1 MFLVIDIGNS
11 NITLGLFK
19 FNDKKIE
26 EKPFQIWRIATSK
39 KKTADEYAIKILD
52 IFYYSKIDIT
62 KQQIKAVA
70 IASVVPS
77 LDNVFADLA
86 KRYFKKD
93 VFFVNNKH
101 CAGLHFLYN
110 NPEEVGADRIA
121 DAVAVYK
128 RYNTT
133 AIVIDFG
140 TATTFDCIDENG
152 AYLGGVITAGPQISA
167 EALSQKTAKLPQ
179 VNINM
184 PAKIIG
190 RTTVECIQSGLYYG
204 YIGLVKEI
212 LHRIKNEM
220 GADNVKVI
228 ATGGL
233 SYLMVKEMEEIDD
246 VVCELT
252 LEGIKIIWEKEN
264 LNY

>member
-1 MFLVIDIGNS
+1 MFLAIDIGNT

-19 FNDKKIE
+19 FDNQKVE

-62 KQQIKAVA
+62 KQQIKAIA

-77 LDNVFADLA
+77 LDNIFTDLA

-93 VFFVNNKH
+93 VFFVNSKH
-101 CAGLHFLYN
+101 CANLKFLYN
-110 NPEEVGADRIA
+110 NPQEVGADRIA
-121 DAVAVYK
+121 DAVAVYEK
-128 RYNTT
+128 YKTA

-140 TATTFDCIDENG
+140 TATTFDCVDKNG

-167 EALSQKTAKLPQ
+167 EALTQKTAKLPQ

-220 GADNVKVI
+220 MTNNIKVI

-252 LEGIKIIWEKEN
+252 LEGIKIIWEEEN
-264 LNY
+264 LN

>member
-1 MFLVIDIGNS
+1 MFLAIDIGNT

-19 FNDKKIE
+19 FDNNKIE

-62 KQQIKAVA
+62 KQQIKAIV

-77 LDNVFADLA
+77 LDNIFTDLA

-93 VFFVNNKH
+93 VFFVNSKH
-101 CAGLHFLYN
+101 CANLKFLYN
-110 NPEEVGADRIA
+110 NPQEVGADRIA
-121 DAVAVYK
+121 DAVAVYEK
-128 RYNTT
+128 YKTA

-140 TATTFDCIDENG
+140 TATTFDCVDKNG

-167 EALSQKTAKLPQ
+167 EALTQKTAKLPQ

-220 GADNVKVI
+220 MTNNIKVI

>member
-1 MFLVIDIGNS
+1 MFLAIDIGNT

-19 FNDKKIE
+19 FNGNKIE
-26 EKPFQIWRIATSK
+26 DKPFQIWRIATSK

-52 IFYYSKIDIT
+52 IFYYSKIDIS
-62 KQQIKAVA
+62 KEQIKAVA

-77 LDNVFADLA
+77 LDNVFADLT

-93 VFFVNNKH
+93 AMFITNKR
-101 CAGLHFLYN
+101 AGGLKFSYN

-121 DAVAVYK
+121 DAVAVYE
-128 RYNTT
+128 RYRT
-133 AIVIDFG
+133 ASVVIDFG
-140 TATTFDCIDENG
+140 TATTFDCIDKDGN
-152 AYLGGVITAGPQISA
+152 YLGGVITAGPLISA
-167 EALSQKTAKLPQ
+167 EALTQRTAKLPQ
-179 VNINM
+179 VTLNM
-184 PAKIIG
+184 PAKIVG

-220 GADNVKVI
+220 GEENIKII

-233 SYLMVKEMEEIDD
+233 SYLMVKEMEDIEGVIP
-246 VVCELT
+246 ELT

-264 LNY
+264 CQ

>member
-1 MFLVIDIGNS
+1 MFLAIDIGNT

-19 FNDKKIE
+19 INNNVIDD
-26 EKPFQIWRIATSK
+26 KPFQIWRIATSK

-62 KQQIKAVA
+62 KEQIQSVA

-77 LDNVFADLA
+77 LDNVFADLT

-93 VFFVNNKH
+93 ALFISSKNSG
-101 CAGLHFLYN
+101 GLKFQYS

-121 DAVAVYK
+121 DAVAAYERYK
-128 RYNTT
+128 SA

-140 TATTFDCIDENG
+140 TATTFDCIDKNG
-152 AYLGGVITAGPQISA
+152 CYLGGVITAGPLISA
-167 EALSQKTAKLPQ
+167 EALTQKTAKLPQ
-179 VNINM
+179 VNLSM

-190 RTTVECIQSGLYYG
+190 RTTVEGIQSGLYYG

-220 GADNVKVI
+220 NEDKIKVI

-233 SYLMVKEMEEIDD
+233 SYLMVKEMEDIEEVIP
-246 VVCELT
+246 ELT
-252 LEGIKIIWEKEN
+252 LEGIKLIASKQK
-264 LNY
+264 

>member
-1 MFLVIDIGNS
+1 MFLAIDIGNT

-19 FNDKKIE
+19 INNDVIE

-77 LDNVFADLA
+77 LDNIFADLTR
-86 KRYFKKD
+86 KYFKKEA
-93 VFFVNNKH
+93 FFVTSKRSG
-101 CAGLHFLYN
+101 GLKFLYN
-110 NPEEVGADRIA
+110 NPDEVGADRIA
-121 DAVAVYK
+121 DAVAVYE
-128 RYNTT
+128 RYKT
-133 AIVIDFG
+133 ASIVIDFG
-140 TATTFDCIDENG
+140 TATTFDCINKEG
-152 AYLGGVITAGPQISA
+152 SYLGGVITAGPLISA
-167 EALSQKTAKLPQ
+167 EALTQKTAKLPQ
-179 VNINM
+179 VNLSM
-184 PAKIIG
+184 PAKIVG
-190 RTTVECIQSGLYYG
+190 RSTVECIQSGLYYG

-220 GADNVKVI
+220 NDDNIKVI

-233 SYLMVKEMEEIDD
+233 SYLMVKEMEDIESVIP
-246 VVCELT
+246 ELT
-252 LEGIKIIWEKEN
+252 LEGIKIIWEKEKR
-264 LNY
+264 

>member
-1 MFLVIDIGNS
+1 MFLAIDIGNT

-19 FNDKKIE
+19 MSSGKIDD
-26 EKPFQIWRIATSK
+26 KPFQIWRIATSK

-62 KQQIKAVA
+62 KEQIQSVA

-77 LDNVFADLA
+77 LDNVFADLT

-93 VFFVNNKH
+93 ALFISNKNSG
-101 CAGLHFLYN
+101 GLKFQYN

-121 DAVAVYK
+121 DAVAAYERYK
-128 RYNTT
+128 SA

-140 TATTFDCIDENG
+140 TATTFDCIDKNG
-152 AYLGGVITAGPQISA
+152 CYLGGVITAGPLISA
-167 EALSQKTAKLPQ
+167 EALTQKTAKLPQ
-179 VNINM
+179 VNLSM

-190 RTTVECIQSGLYYG
+190 RTTVEGIQSGLYYG

-220 GADNVKVI
+220 NEDKIKVI

-233 SYLMVKEMEEIDD
+233 SYLMVKEMEDIEEVIP
-246 VVCELT
+246 ELT
-252 LEGIKIIWEKEN
+252 LEGIKLIASKQK
-264 LNY
+264 